1 MKKSNIEKTKQ
12 KKHLVT
18 GCVMTVITLVLF
30 LIIFTADYYR
40 DLNSQLFKERK
51 LHLIEFTDKVAEVID
66 GVIDTSWKQL
76 YACKHIVMNDND
88 LDSIKALMELLAST
102 GDFLDAEKSIVLAFD
117 QDGNYYAS
125 DGEIGYWTESR
136 IIAGTNDKQ
145 QEVIE
150 IPHISQKVYFL
161 FIEQLAAPIEIREG
175 GKNITH
181 IAVAIDIDS
190 LKEQMSVQGFG
201 ENCYSYIIN
210 KDGRRLYEY
219 TYANNFIGGY
229 NILKSIEKYPIV
241 NGGEYDDLR
250 VALQNRESTAL
261 EFEYIDGET
270 GITANWLVAN
280 SDIRSASWDV
290 LLFVPTDVLGANTNQ
305 LMKRTIHFFLV
316 LAVSFVLVFGVMIC
330 IIMQGRSDKKMMVQQ
345 EKANEKLTAAL
356 EEAKSANK
364 AKSKFLSYM
373 SHDIRTPINGIMGM
387 TDIAV
392 RNIENKERVLDCL
405 GKIQSSSRHL
415 LNLINDVLSM
425 SRIESGKTE
434 VAHAPFDMR
443 ICLANCASIIDG
455 QLADR
460 ELVLI
465 REFEEM
471 EHPLVIGDE
480 LHLRQVLINV
490 LGNAVKFTPD
500 GGKIFFRAKEI
511 CHENDKLKVHFEI
524 EDTGIGMKP
533 DFLPRLF
540 EPFSQENAGSRTTYN
555 GTGLGMPITK
565 QFTELMGGT
574 IQVESE
580 PDVGTKFVIELPME
594 IDLEAR
600 TDETESIVNI
610 DLGGMK
616 VLLVEDNELNLE
628 IAKELLEEQN
638 ITVTSAENGQLAVE
652 MFENNPAGT
661 FDAILMDIMMPVM
674 DGITAAKIIRGLDR
688 PDAKTIPI
696 LAMTANAY
704 EEDVKKTRE
713 AGMNAHMTKP
723 VNQDLMIK
731 TLGNFYSRKKNY
743 EKPDFTGKKV
753 LLAEDNELNFE
764 IAQEILKEEGL
775 IVVRAENGQLAVEA
789 FQSNPPGTFDVIL
802 MDVNMPV
809 MNGITAAKIIRGLE
823 RKDAPMIPIVALTA
837 SIYDED
843 IKKTKEAGM
852 NGYLTKPFERNDLFT
867 VLTQC
872 LDHEGKKDEYK
883 K

>member
-1 MKKSNIEKTKQ
+1 
-12 KKHLVT
+12 
-18 GCVMTVITLVLF
+18 
-30 LIIFTADYYR
+30 
-40 DLNSQLFKERK
+40 
-51 LHLIEFTDKVAEVID
+51 
-66 GVIDTSWKQL
+66 
-76 YACKHIVMNDND
+76 
-88 LDSIKALMELLAST
+88 
-102 GDFLDAEKSIVLAFD
+102 
-117 QDGNYYAS
+117 
-125 DGEIGYWTESR
+125 
-136 IIAGTNDKQ
+136 
-145 QEVIE
+145 
-150 IPHISQKVYFL
+150 
-161 FIEQLAAPIEIREG
+161 
-175 GKNITH
+175 
-181 IAVAIDIDS
+181 
-190 LKEQMSVQGFG
+190 
-201 ENCYSYIIN
+201 
-210 KDGRRLYEY
+210 
-219 TYANNFIGGY
+219 
-229 NILKSIEKYPIV
+229 
-241 NGGEYDDLR
+241 
-250 VALQNRESTAL
+250 
-261 EFEYIDGET
+261 
-270 GITANWLVAN
+270 
-280 SDIRSASWDV
+280 
-290 LLFVPTDVLGANTNQ
+290 
-305 LMKRTIHFFLV
+305 
-316 LAVSFVLVFGVMIC
+316 
-330 IIMQGRSDKKMMVQQ
+330 
-345 EKANEKLTAAL
+345 
-356 EEAKSANK
+356 
-364 AKSKFLSYM
+364 
-373 SHDIRTPINGIMGM
+373 
-387 TDIAV
+387 
-392 RNIENKERVLDCL
+392 
-405 GKIQSSSRHL
+405 
-415 LNLINDVLSM
+415 
-425 SRIESGKTE
+425 
-434 VAHAPFDMR
+434 
-443 ICLANCASIIDG
+443 
-455 QLADR
+455 
-460 ELVLI
+460 
-465 REFEEM
+465 
-471 EHPLVIGDE
+471 
-480 LHLRQVLINV
+480 
-490 LGNAVKFTPD
+490 
-500 GGKIFFRAKEI
+500 
-511 CHENDKLKVHFEI
+511 
-524 EDTGIGMKP
+524 MKP